1 MHYRFLI
8 ICFIFISIS
17 SCSWI
22 SEKWDDRPSWVMPD
36 KSLASSNEIEYGDYT
51 LLSGININDSQ
62 RDLVRKLKGK
72 NLEYTSTRD
81 SMKDIKTY
89 EINGSLFDNKNLFRY
104 KNISAVVDFFDGD
117 LLASRI
123 FINAINTDNL
133 DKIITV
139 TYGFLID
146 FYQEPTSES
155 SIYSFK
161 TYVWEKGDI
170 EIFLLIDREKKS
182 VVISEIN
189 SVLED
194 SRAFKEFKDKY
205 IEEYQTYED
214 ELKSGKN
221 RNR

>member
-1 MHYRFLI
+1 MKYKFI
-8 ICFIFISIS
+8 ILSFVFITIS
-17 SCSWI
+17 SCSWV

-36 KSLASSNEIEYGDYT
+36 KSSTTSDNVEFGDYV
-51 LLSGININDSQ
+51 LLSGLNINDSQ
-62 RDLVRKLKGK
+62 RDLVKKLKDQ
-72 NLEYTSTRD
+72 NLEYSSSKD
-81 SMKDIKTY
+81 SLKDIKTY
-89 EINGSLFDNKNLFRY
+89 EIKGSLFDNKNLFRY
-104 KNISAVVDFFDGD
+104 ENLSAMVDFFDGD
-117 LLASRI
+117 LLASRV
-123 FINAINTDNL
+123 FINAINTENL

-139 TYGFLID
+139 VYSFLMD

-161 TYVWEKGDI
+161 TYIWEKGDI
-170 EIFLLIDREKKS
+170 EIFLSIDREKNL
-182 VVISEIN
+182 VTISEIN